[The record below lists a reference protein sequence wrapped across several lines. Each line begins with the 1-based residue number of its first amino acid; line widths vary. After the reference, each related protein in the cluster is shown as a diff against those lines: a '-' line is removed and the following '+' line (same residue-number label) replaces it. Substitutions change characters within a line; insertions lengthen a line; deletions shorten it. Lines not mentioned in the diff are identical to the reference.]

1 MQRNVATAQV
11 LVNNSAST
19 TLDSMAVAVVRTDM
33 FGRLTYINRMA
44 ENLTGWIR
52 DDALG
57 RPFGEVL
64 RIADRIGRTAFHDAI
79 KLVIGGGSA
88 TEREADCIHG
98 YVHRRD
104 GSEFWVESTVVP
116 FLGEDSSI
124 IGTVVT
130 FQDVSEVHNKLTDV
144 RNLAEHDSLTSLP
157 NHRLFDDRLNQA
169 ILLAG
174 RQGKEL
180 AVILVDIEHFK
191 KINNSLGHD
200 VGDELL
206 RSIAGR
212 LKSCVRSSDTV
223 SRLGGDEFAIL
234 LSQIEHRE
242 DTAIIVSK
250 TLRALAAS
258 YAIDD
263 KSLNINVS
271 MGLSS
276 FPIDGTDGRTLI
288 NKATAAMCEA
298 KLHGPNSCQLFRK
311 EMQERLSDRQLLETA
326 LRCALGRNEFVLH
339 YQPKVS
345 LLTGQITGL
354 EALIRWVHPKKGL
367 VPPME
372 FVPIAEEC
380 GLILP
385 MGRWVLLEACKQ
397 ARTWSDS
404 GLECPPIAVN
414 VSWTEFGDRDFV
426 SGVRTALISTG
437 VKASNLELE
446 LTESVLMWDTESAM
460 RTMNALKLMGVRLAI
475 DDFGTGYSSFN
486 YLKRFPVNA
495 LKLDRSFIREITQK
509 EADATIVSA
518 IINVGNAL
526 GQRVIAEGVETLAQA
541 EFLRNQ
547 GCDEAQGYF
556 FSRPVDSE
564 QAGKLLEN
572 NARSRVAQQQSN
584 KLSPLNSATL
594 IEVST
599 SPKISLAS

>member
-1 MQRNVATAQV
+1 MHRNVATAQ
-11 LVNNSAST
+11 LLGNNSAST
-19 TLDSMAVAVVRTDM
+19 TLDSMAVAVVRTDR

-52 DDALG
+52 DDAMG

-64 RIADRIGRTAFHDAI
+64 RIADRIGRTSFRNAI
-79 KLVIGGGSA
+79 KLVIGGGGA
-88 TEREADCIHG
+88 PERDADCIHG
-98 YVHRRD
+98 HVHRRD

-116 FLGEDSSI
+116 FLADDRSI
-124 IGTVVT
+124 MGTVVT

-144 RNLAEHDSLTSLP
+144 RNLAEHDSLTGLP
-157 NHRLFDDRLNQA
+157 NHRLLDDRLNQA

-200 VGDELL
+200 MGDELL

-234 LSQIEHRE
+234 LSQIEHHE
-242 DTAIIVSK
+242 DTAIIVRK
-250 TLRALAAS
+250 TLRALAAP
-258 YAIDD
+258 YTIDD

-276 FPIDGTDGRTLI
+276 FPIDGTDGRTLV

-311 EMQERLSDRQLLETA
+311 EMQERLSDRQQLETD

-339 YQPKVS
+339 YQPKVN
-345 LLTGQITGL
+345 LRTGQITGL
-354 EALIRWVHPKKGL
+354 EALIRWVHPKRGV
-367 VPPME
+367 VPPMQ

-385 MGRWVLLEACKQ
+385 IGRWVLLESCKQ
-397 ARTWSDS
+397 ARAWSDS
-404 GLECPPIAVN
+404 GLESPPIAVN
-414 VSWTEFGDRDFV
+414 VTWTEFGDKDFV
-426 SGVRTALISTG
+426 SGVRAALISTG
-437 VKASNLELE
+437 VKASSLELE
-446 LTESVLMWDTESAM
+446 LTESVLMRDTESAM
-460 RTMNALKLMGVRLAI
+460 RAMNALSLMGVRLAI
-475 DDFGTGYSSFN
+475 DDFGTGYSSFS

-495 LKLDRSFIREITQK
+495 LKLDRSFIREITQNK
-509 EADATIVSA
+509 ADATIVSA
-518 IINVGNAL
+518 MINVGNAL

-564 QAGKLLEN
+564 QARMLLEN
-572 NARSRVAQQQSN
+572 NSRSRSVRQQSN
-584 KLSPLNSATL
+584 KLSPLNPANL
-594 IEVST
+594 IEVLT
-599 SPKISLAS
+599 SPKISRAS

>member
-1 MQRNVATAQV
+1 MNHNAATAQAP
-11 LVNNSAST
+11 VNDSASM
-19 TLDSMAVAVVRTDM
+19 TLDSMAVAVVRTDRS
-33 FGRLTYINRMA
+33 GRLTYINRTA
-44 ENLTGWIR
+44 EKLTGWIR
-52 DDALG
+52 GEALG

-64 RIADRIGRTAFHDAI
+64 RIAGSGRASFRNAI
-79 KLVIGGGSA
+79 KLVMEGGISA
-88 TEREADCIHG
+88 ERESGRIHG
-98 YVHRRD
+98 QVHRRD
-104 GSEFWVESTVVP
+104 GSEFWIESTVVP
-116 FLGEDSSI
+116 FLDDNSGI

-130 FQDVSEVHNKLTDV
+130 FQDVSEVHNRLTDV
-144 RNLAEHDSLTSLP
+144 RNLAEHDLLTGLP
-157 NHRLFDDRLNQA
+157 NHQLLDDRLNQA

-191 KINNSLGHD
+191 KINNSFGHD
-200 VGDELL
+200 MGDKLL

-212 LKSCVRSSDTV
+212 LNSCVRSSDTV
-223 SRLGGDEFAIL
+223 SRLGGDEFVIL
-234 LSQIEHRE
+234 LSQIEHHE
-242 DTAIIVSK
+242 DAAIIIRK
-250 TLRALAAS
+250 TLRALAAPH
-258 YAIDD
+258 IVDD

-271 MGLSS
+271 MGSSS
-276 FPIDGTDGRTLI
+276 FPADGTDSRTLL

-298 KLHGPNSCQLFRK
+298 KLHAPNTCQLFRE
-311 EMQERLSDRQLLETA
+311 EMQERISDRQLLETD

-354 EALIRWVHPKKGL
+354 EALIRWVHPKRGI
-367 VPPME
+367 VPPLQ

-385 MGRWVLLEACKQ
+385 MGRWVLLESCKQ
-397 ARTWSDS
+397 AQAWSDS
-404 GLECPPIAVN
+404 GLESPPIAVN
-414 VSWTEFGDRDFV
+414 VSWTEFGDKDFV
-426 SGVRTALISTG
+426 SGVRAVLISTG
-437 VKASNLELE
+437 VKPSSLELE
-446 LTESVLMWDTESAM
+446 LTESVLMRDTESAM

-475 DDFGTGYSSFN
+475 DDFGTGYSSFS

-495 LKLDRSFIREITQK
+495 LKLDQSFIREITQN

-518 IINVGNAL
+518 MIKVGNAL
-526 GQRVIAEGVETLAQA
+526 GQSVVAEGVETLAQA

-572 NARSRVAQQQSN
+572 NARGSAVRQQSN
-584 KLSPLNSATL
+584 KLSALNPAT
-594 IEVST
+594 
-599 SPKISLAS
+599 